1 MIYAIIM
8 VIMVMMISVIILFH
22 KQNKASF
29 LGDYGFRESH
39 GDSDKVNCELSKIT
53 ILHKSEGEKD
63 GVKAFSCQR
72 IGSLPG
78 GQIPAF
84 LLISC
89 IKEEVFPLVFFSVE
103 HERVYGTRI
112 KEKLHK
118 SDNLNGFYSDRD
130 VISNDMIKSI
140 LEVTER
146 HPEVSIEIAGDKV
159 IVLSDK
165 GMMRSL
171 RDCFDDALCA
181 MQEAKEY
188 FVRRQ

>member
-8 VIMVMMISVIILFH
+8 VIMAMLISVIIFFH

-39 GDSDKVNCELSKIT
+39 GDSDEVNCELSKIT

-63 GVKAFSCQR
+63 GVKALSCQR

-78 GQIPAF
+78 GQTPAF

-89 IKEEVFPLVFFSVE
+89 IKEEVLPFVLFSVE

-118 SDNLNGFYSDRD
+118 RNNLNGLYSDHD
-130 VISNDMIKSI
+130 VILNDMIRSI
-140 LEVTER
+140 SEVTER
-146 HPEVSIEIAGDKV
+146 HPEVSIEISGDKV
-159 IVLSDK
+159 VVLSDK
-165 GMMRSL
+165 GAMRNL
-171 RDCFDDALCA
+171 RACFDDALRA
-181 MQEAKEY
+181 MQEAKEC
-188 FVRRQ
+188 FVRR